1 MGESILKL
9 AKRDETLLSCAWVQT
24 NSDASLCGNTA
35 RVNLRAAPGAGDSL
49 DGC

>member
-9 AKRDETLLSCAWVQT
+9 AKRDETPLSCAGLQT
-24 NSDASLCGNTA
+24 NSDAGLRGNTA
-35 RVNLRAAPGAGDSL
+35 RVNFRAPGAGDSL